1 MKLSKTTALVLCAF
15 SGSLA
20 FAAEP
25 ASNVTLYGVLDTG
38 VYAHHASNGKTIV
51 EMASGITKGS
61 RFGLEGQE
69 NLGNGYKVYFRLEQG
84 FESDNGDA
92 KDADSAF
99 YRDSYMGVAT
109 PFGAFELGRTGAL
122 TAGTHGGIVGGMSP
136 FGITWKEG
144 ALTKVFAGNIAA
156 RVNNMVTY
164 ESPDLSGFK
173 LYAQYSNGIDDDDVV
188 SSQKNRYIAVGAT
201 YRYKNLR
208 LIVAFD
214 NLFYND
220 SAVKTD
226 AGVAAGKNLKD
237 QRTYNIGGTYDFGDV
252 RMYLGYQFGQNIK
265 TPRQGDADAIAAAKY
280 DAKDSKAA
288 EGYDTNAVTLGTKI
302 KLFGGELNGTLG
314 YAHAKRDYQD
324 SKADVY
330 QAMLGYKYPLSKRT
344 YAYGAVGYI
353 HGKSQN
359 KSLNKKKVL
368 THNVERVN
376 TRSFFMGLCQG
387 ERT

>member
-25 ASNVTLYGVLDTG
+25 ASNVALYGVLDTG

-144 ALTKVFAGNIAA
+144 ALTKVFAGNVAA
-156 RVNNMVTY
+156 RVNNMVKY
-164 ESPDLSGFK
+164 ESPELSGFK

-188 SSQKNRYIAVGAT
+188 SSQKNRYIALGAT

-208 LIVAFD
+208 LIAAFD

-314 YAHAKRDYQD
+314 YAHAKRDHQD

-376 TRSFFMGLCQG
+376 TRSFFMGLCH
-387 ERT
+387 EF

>member
-1 MKLSKTTALVLCAF
+1 M
-15 SGSLA
+15 
-20 FAAEP
+20 AAEP
-25 ASNVTLYGVLDTG
+25 SSSVKLYGVLDTG
-38 VYAHHASNGKTIV
+38 VYAHHASSGQTVV

-84 FESDNGDA
+84 FETDSGDA

-99 YRDSYMGVAT
+99 YRDSYVGVAT
-109 PFGAFELGRTGAL
+109 PYGAFEFGRTGAL

-156 RVNNMVTY
+156 RLNNMVKY

-173 LYAQYSNGIDDDDVV
+173 LYAQYSNGVDDDAVV

-208 LIVAFD
+208 LIAAFD

-226 AGVAAGKNLKD
+226 AGVAAGKDLKD
-237 QRTYNIGGTYDFGDV
+237 QRTYNIGGTYDFGTV
-252 RMYLGYQFGQNIK
+252 RMYLGYQYGQNIK
-265 TPRQGDADAIAAAKY
+265 TPRQGDAKAIAAAKY
-280 DAKDSKAA
+280 DSKNRKAA

-353 HGKSQN
+353 HGKSEN
-359 KSLNKKKVL
+359 TKLSKKVWK
-368 THNVERVN
+368 HSVERVN
-376 TRSFFMGLCQG
+376 TRSFFMGLCH
-387 ERT
+387 EF

>member
-1 MKLSKTTALVLCAF
+1 MKVSKTADLVLFALTCGA
-15 SGSLA
+15 A
-20 FAAEP
+20 MAAEP
-25 ASNVTLYGVLDTG
+25 SSSVKLYGVLDTG
-38 VYAHHASNGKTIV
+38 VYAHHASSGQTVV

-84 FESDNGDA
+84 FETDSGDA

-99 YRDSYMGVAT
+99 YRDSYVGVAT
-109 PFGAFELGRTGAL
+109 PYGAFEFGRTGAL

-156 RVNNMVTY
+156 RLNNMVKY

-173 LYAQYSNGIDDDDVV
+173 LYAQYSNGVDDDAVV

-208 LIVAFD
+208 LIAAFD

-226 AGVAAGKNLKD
+226 AGVAAGKDLKD
-237 QRTYNIGGTYDFGDV
+237 QRTYNIGGTYDFGTV
-252 RMYLGYQFGQNIK
+252 RMYLGYQYGKNIK
-265 TPRQGDADAIAAAKY
+265 TPRQGDAKAIAAAKY
-280 DAKDSKAA
+280 DSKNRKAA

-344 YAYGAVGYI
+344 YSYGAVGYI
-353 HGKSQN
+353 HGKSEN
-359 KSLNKKKVL
+359 TKLSKKVWK
-368 THNVERVN
+368 HSVERVN
-376 TRSFFMGLCQG
+376 TRSFFMGLCH
-387 ERT
+387 EF

>member
-25 ASNVTLYGVLDTG
+25 ASNVALYGVLDTG

-99 YRDSYMGVAT
+99 YRDGYMGVAT

-144 ALTKVFAGNIAA
+144 ALTKVFAGNVAA
-156 RVNNMVTY
+156 RVNNMVKY
-164 ESPDLSGFK
+164 ESPELSGFK

-188 SSQKNRYIAVGAT
+188 SSQKNLYIALGAT

-208 LIVAFD
+208 LIAAFD

-376 TRSFFMGLCQG
+376 TRSFFMGLCH
-387 ERT
+387 EF

>member
-122 TAGTHGGIVGGMSP
+122 TGTHGGIVGGMSP

-376 TRSFFMGLCQG
+376 TRSFFMGLCH
-387 ERT
+387 EF

>member
-144 ALTKVFAGNIAA
+144 ALTKVFAGNVAA
-156 RVNNMVTY
+156 RVNNMVKY
-164 ESPDLSGFK
+164 ESPELSGFK

-188 SSQKNRYIAVGAT
+188 SSQKNRYIALGAT

-208 LIVAFD
+208 LIAAFD

-376 TRSFFMGLCQG
+376 TRSFFMGLCH
-387 ERT
+387 EF

>member
-226 AGVAAGKNLKD
+226 ARVAAGKNLKD

-376 TRSFFMGLCQG
+376 TRSFFMGLCH
-387 ERT
+387 EF

>member
-122 TAGTHGGIVGGMSP
+122 TAGPHGGIVGGMSP

-376 TRSFFMGLCQG
+376 TRSFFMGLCH
-387 ERT
+387 EF

>member
-1 MKLSKTTALVLCAF
+1 MKLSKTTAFVLCAF

-25 ASNVTLYGVLDTG
+25 ASNVALYGVLDTG

-144 ALTKVFAGNIAA
+144 ALTKVFAGNVAA
-156 RVNNMVTY
+156 RVNNMVKY
-164 ESPDLSGFK
+164 ESPELSGFK

-188 SSQKNRYIAVGAT
+188 SSQKNRYIALGAT

-208 LIVAFD
+208 LIAAFD

-237 QRTYNIGGTYDFGDV
+237 QRTYNIGGTYDFSDV

-376 TRSFFMGLCQG
+376 TRSFFMGLCH
-387 ERT
+387 EF

>member
-208 LIVAFD
+208 LIAAFD

-280 DAKDSKAA
+280 DAKDSKAV

-330 QAMLGYKYPLSKRT
+330 QARGY
-344 YAYGAVGYI
+344 A
-353 HGKSQN
+353 
-359 KSLNKKKVL
+359 
-368 THNVERVN
+368 
-376 TRSFFMGLCQG
+376 
-387 ERT
+387 

>member
-208 LIVAFD
+208 LIAAFD

-280 DAKDSKAA
+280 DAKDSKAV

-376 TRSFFMGLCQG
+376 TRSFFMGLCH
-387 ERT
+387 EF

>member
-25 ASNVTLYGVLDTG
+25 ASNVALYGVLDTG

-51 EMASGITKGS
+51 EMASGITKDS

-144 ALTKVFAGNIAA
+144 ALTKVFAGNVAA
-156 RVNNMVTY
+156 RVNNMVKY
-164 ESPDLSGFK
+164 ESPELSGFK

-188 SSQKNRYIAVGAT
+188 SSQKNRYIALGAT

-208 LIVAFD
+208 LIAAFD

-376 TRSFFMGLCQG
+376 TRSFFMGLCH
-387 ERT
+387 EF

>member
-252 RMYLGYQFGQNIK
+252 RMYLGYQFCQNIK

-376 TRSFFMGLCQG
+376 TRSFFMGLCH
-387 ERT
+387 EF

>member
-1 MKLSKTTALVLCAF
+1 MKVSKTAVLVLFALTCGA
-15 SGSLA
+15 A
-20 FAAEP
+20 MAAEP
-25 ASNVTLYGVLDTG
+25 SSSVKLYGVLDTG
-38 VYAHHASNGKTIV
+38 VYAHHASSGQTVV

-84 FESDNGDA
+84 FETDSGDA

-99 YRDSYMGVAT
+99 YRDSYVGVAT
-109 PFGAFELGRTGAL
+109 PYGAFEFGRTGAL
-122 TAGTHGGIVGGMSP
+122 TAGTHGGFVGGMSP

-156 RVNNMVTY
+156 RLNNMVKY

-173 LYAQYSNGIDDDDVV
+173 LYAQYSNGVDDDAVV

-208 LIVAFD
+208 LIAAFD

-226 AGVAAGKNLKD
+226 AGVAAGKDLKD
-237 QRTYNIGGTYDFGDV
+237 QRTYNIGGTYDFGTV
-252 RMYLGYQFGQNIK
+252 RMYLGYQYGQNIK
-265 TPRQGDADAIAAAKY
+265 TPRQGDAKAIAAAKY
-280 DAKDSKAA
+280 DSKNRKAA

-353 HGKSQN
+353 HGKSEN
-359 KSLNKKKVL
+359 TKLSKKVWK
-368 THNVERVN
+368 HSVERVN
-376 TRSFFMGLCQG
+376 TRSFFMGLCH
-387 ERT
+387 EF

>member
-99 YRDSYMGVAT
+99 YRDSYIGVAT

-208 LIVAFD
+208 LIAAFD

-288 EGYDTNAVTLGTKI
+288 EGYDTNAVTLGMKI

-376 TRSFFMGLCQG
+376 TRSFFMGLCH
-387 ERT
+387 EF

>member
-25 ASNVTLYGVLDTG
+25 ASNVALYGVLDTG

-144 ALTKVFAGNIAA
+144 ALTKVFAGNVAA
-156 RVNNMVTY
+156 RVNNMVKY
-164 ESPDLSGFK
+164 ESPELSGFK

-188 SSQKNRYIAVGAT
+188 SSQKNRYIALGAT

-208 LIVAFD
+208 LIAAFD

-226 AGVAAGKNLKD
+226 AGVAAGKNLKE

-265 TPRQGDADAIAAAKY
+265 TPRQGDADAIAVAKY

-376 TRSFFMGLCQG
+376 TRSFFMGLCH
-387 ERT
+387 EF

>member
-25 ASNVTLYGVLDTG
+25 ASNVALYGVLDTG

-144 ALTKVFAGNIAA
+144 ALTKVFAGNVAA
-156 RVNNMVTY
+156 RVNNMVKY
-164 ESPDLSGFK
+164 ESPELSGFK

-188 SSQKNRYIAVGAT
+188 SSQKNRYIALGAT
-201 YRYKNLR
+201 YQYKNLR
-208 LIVAFD
+208 LIAAFD

-376 TRSFFMGLCQG
+376 TRSFFMGLCH
-387 ERT
+387 EF

>member
-144 ALTKVFAGNIAA
+144 ALTKVFAGNVAA
-156 RVNNMVTY
+156 RVNNMVKY
-164 ESPDLSGFK
+164 ESPELSGFK

-188 SSQKNRYIAVGAT
+188 SSQKNRYIALGAT

-208 LIVAFD
+208 LIAAFD

-302 KLFGGELNGTLG
+302 KLFSGELNGTLG

-376 TRSFFMGLCQG
+376 TRSFFMGLCH
-387 ERT
+387 EF

>member
-109 PFGAFELGRTGAL
+109 PFGAFELGSTGAL

-376 TRSFFMGLCQG
+376 TRSFFMGLCH
-387 ERT
+387 EF

>member
-69 NLGNGYKVYFRLEQG
+69 NLDNGYKVYFRLEQG

-208 LIVAFD
+208 LIAAFD

-376 TRSFFMGLCQG
+376 TRSFFMGLCH
-387 ERT
+387 EF

>member
-25 ASNVTLYGVLDTG
+25 ASNVALYGVLDTG

-144 ALTKVFAGNIAA
+144 ALTKVFAGNVAA
-156 RVNNMVTY
+156 RVNNMVKY
-164 ESPDLSGFK
+164 ESPELSGFK

-188 SSQKNRYIAVGAT
+188 SSQKNRYIALGAT

-208 LIVAFD
+208 LIAAFD

-353 HGKSQN
+353 YGKSQN

-376 TRSFFMGLCQG
+376 TRSFFMGLCH
-387 ERT
+387 EF

>member
-188 SSQKNRYIAVGAT
+188 SSQKNRYIAVCAT

-376 TRSFFMGLCQG
+376 TRSFFMGLCH
-387 ERT
+387 EF

>member
-25 ASNVTLYGVLDTG
+25 ASNVALYGVLDTG

-144 ALTKVFAGNIAA
+144 ALTKVFAGNVAA
-156 RVNNMVTY
+156 RVNNMVKY
-164 ESPDLSGFK
+164 ESPELSGFK

-188 SSQKNRYIAVGAT
+188 SSQKNRYIALGAT

-208 LIVAFD
+208 LIAAFD

-265 TPRQGDADAIAAAKY
+265 TPRQGDADAIVAAKY

-376 TRSFFMGLCQG
+376 TRSFFMGLCH
-387 ERT
+387 EF

>member
-25 ASNVTLYGVLDTG
+25 ASNVALYGVLDTG

-144 ALTKVFAGNIAA
+144 ALTKVFAGNVAA
-156 RVNNMVTY
+156 RVNNMVKY
-164 ESPDLSGFK
+164 ESPELSGFK

-188 SSQKNRYIAVGAT
+188 SSQKNRYIALGAT

-208 LIVAFD
+208 LIAAFD

-265 TPRQGDADAIAAAKY
+265 TPRQGDADAIAAKY
-280 DAKDSKAA
+280 GAKDSKAA

-376 TRSFFMGLCQG
+376 TRSFFMGLCH
-387 ERT
+387 EF

>member
-25 ASNVTLYGVLDTG
+25 ASNVALYGVLDTG

-144 ALTKVFAGNIAA
+144 ALTKVFAGNVAA
-156 RVNNMVTY
+156 RVNNMVKY
-164 ESPDLSGFK
+164 ESPELSGFK

-188 SSQKNRYIAVGAT
+188 SSQKNRYIALGAT

-208 LIVAFD
+208 LIAAFD

-252 RMYLGYQFGQNIK
+252 RMYLGYQFGRNIK

-376 TRSFFMGLCQG
+376 TRSFFMGLCH
-387 ERT
+387 EF

>member
-25 ASNVTLYGVLDTG
+25 ASNVTLYGCIDTG

-226 AGVAAGKNLKD
+226 AGVAD
-237 QRTYNIGGTYDFGDV
+237 R
-252 RMYLGYQFGQNIK
+252 
-265 TPRQGDADAIAAAKY
+265 
-280 DAKDSKAA
+280 
-288 EGYDTNAVTLGTKI
+288 
-302 KLFGGELNGTLG
+302 
-314 YAHAKRDYQD
+314 
-324 SKADVY
+324 
-330 QAMLGYKYPLSKRT
+330 
-344 YAYGAVGYI
+344 
-353 HGKSQN
+353 
-359 KSLNKKKVL
+359 
-368 THNVERVN
+368 
-376 TRSFFMGLCQG
+376 
-387 ERT
+387 

>member
-376 TRSFFMGLCQG
+376 TRSFFMGLG
-387 ERT
+387 HEF

>member
-25 ASNVTLYGVLDTG
+25 ASNVALYGVLDTG

-144 ALTKVFAGNIAA
+144 ALTKVFAGNVAA
-156 RVNNMVTY
+156 RVNNMVKY
-164 ESPDLSGFK
+164 ESPELSGFK

-188 SSQKNRYIAVGAT
+188 SSQKNRYIALGAT

-208 LIVAFD
+208 LIAAFD

-265 TPRQGDADAIAAAKY
+265 TPRQGDADVIAAAKY

-376 TRSFFMGLCQG
+376 TRSFFMGLCH
-387 ERT
+387 EF

>member
-15 SGSLA
+15 SSSLA

-92 KDADSAF
+92 KDAHSAF

-156 RVNNMVTY
+156 RVNNMVKY
-164 ESPDLSGFK
+164 ESPELSGFK

-188 SSQKNRYIAVGAT
+188 SSQKNRYIALGAT

-208 LIVAFD
+208 LIAAFD

-302 KLFGGELNGTLG
+302 KLFGGELNGALG

-376 TRSFFMGLCQG
+376 TRSFFMGLCH
-387 ERT
+387 EF

>member
-99 YRDSYMGVAT
+99 YRDSYIGVAT

-122 TAGTHGGIVGGMSP
+122 TAGTHGGIVGGRSP

-208 LIVAFD
+208 LIAAFD

-376 TRSFFMGLCQG
+376 TRSFFMGLCH
-387 ERT
+387 EF

>member
-208 LIVAFD
+208 LIAAFD

-330 QAMLGYKYPLSKRT
+330 QAMLGYKYPLYKRT

-376 TRSFFMGLCQG
+376 TRSFFMGLCH
-387 ERT
+387 EF

>member
-122 TAGTHGGIVGGMSP
+122 TAGTYGGIVGGMSP

-208 LIVAFD
+208 LIAAFD

-280 DAKDSKAA
+280 DAKDSKAV

-376 TRSFFMGLCQG
+376 TRSFFMGLCH
-387 ERT
+387 EF

>member
-1 MKLSKTTALVLCAF
+1 MKLSKTTALILCAF

-302 KLFGGELNGTLG
+302 KLFGGELNSTLG

-376 TRSFFMGLCQG
+376 TRSFFMGLCH
-387 ERT
+387 EF

>member
-25 ASNVTLYGVLDTG
+25 ASNVALYGVLDTG

-144 ALTKVFAGNIAA
+144 ALTKVFAGNVAA
-156 RVNNMVTY
+156 RVNNMVKY
-164 ESPDLSGFK
+164 ESPELSGFK

-188 SSQKNRYIAVGAT
+188 SSQKNRYIALGAT

-208 LIVAFD
+208 LISAFD

-376 TRSFFMGLCQG
+376 TRSFFMGLCH
-387 ERT
+387 EF